1 MYYKTKKMII
11 EEEISE
17 VYLIDGIKY
26 KADIATYGPYGVY
39 GNMAYQNRQAVVRL
53 ENLGTVRIIFP
64 KDTMLIPSEGRQT
77 RFSPYAEKMI
87 EKAVRMYVAF
97 NDTIG
102 DSGLMNQV
110 MEFTIV

>member
-26 KADIATYGPYGVY
+26 MAHIATYGPYGVY

-87 EKAVRMYVAF
+87 EKAVRMYVGF
-97 NDTIG
+97 NNSIN
-102 DSGLMNQV
+102 DSGFVNQV